1 MSVRK
6 FLCHFFTSSQFNFDS
21 RNLAGIAGRSC
32 LVPPHQCPNNSSY
45 MICSKGEHELVEGRS
60 KFGFPLQHLLGNV
73 VHLLGVPVD
82 APRCADERLEA
93 AIARLPVCVDE
104 PHAELDNAVVPP
116 VEAGRPRRTTRA
128 WSGRRP

>member
-1 MSVRK
+1 
-6 FLCHFFTSSQFNFDS
+6 
-21 RNLAGIAGRSC
+21 
-32 LVPPHQCPNNSSY
+32 

-116 VEAGRPRRTTRA
+116 VEAGRLAVPHVPLERGQVVSCRSSQHVAERTL
-128 WSGRRP
+128 